1 MWQRRQFLR
10 SLCVFSVP
18 LWRPALA
25 LETSDVL
32 IERTIV
38 STGQRIPVI
47 GMGSWLTFDCANDP
61 HALRIR
67 VEVLRQ
73 FFAHGGAVIDSSPMY
88 GSSEQALGY
97 CLSELEDPKLFSATK
112 VWTYGRGFGERQMA
126 KSARLWGLES
136 FDLMQVHNLLDV
148 EKHLE
153 TLTAWKE
160 SGRVGYIGATTS
172 HGRRHDDLLSLM
184 ERGVLD
190 FVQFTYNMMDREAEQ
205 RLLPM
210 ASERG
215 IAVIVNR
222 PFRRSRVFDRVRGTV
237 LPNWAAEFD
246 CKNWAQFFLKFVV
259 SHPAVACAIP
269 ATSRVDHMV
278 ENMGALRGRLPDPA
292 MRRRMAAYFDQ
303 L

>member
-1 MWQRRQFLR
+1 MWQRRQFLQ
-10 SLCVFSVP
+10 SLGVLSVP
-18 LWRPALA
+18 FCRSSVALA
-25 LETSDVL
+25 TSEGP
-32 IERTIV
+32 IERAIA

-73 FFAHGGAVIDSSPMY
+73 FFARGGALIDSSPMY

-97 CLSELEDPKLFSATK
+97 CLGELEDPRLFSAAK
-112 VWTYGRGFGERQMA
+112 VWTYGKGFGERQMA

-136 FDLMQVHNLLDV
+136 FDLMEVHNLLDV
-148 EKHLE
+148 DKHLD

-160 SGRVGYIGATTS
+160 SGRVRYIGATTS
-172 HGRRHDDLLSLM
+172 HGRRHDDLLRLM

-190 FVQFTYNMMDREAEQ
+190 FVQFTYNMIDREAEQ
-205 RLLPM
+205 WLLPM
-210 ASERG
+210 ALERG

-222 PFRRSRVFDRVRGTV
+222 PFRRSRVFDRVRGTE
-237 LPNWAAEFD
+237 LPSWAEEFD
-246 CKNWAQFFLKFVV
+246 CQNWAQFFLKFVV
-259 SHPAVACAIP
+259 SHRAVVCAIP

-278 ENMGALRGRLPDPA
+278 ENMGALRGRRPDPA
-292 MRRRMAAYFDQ
+292 MRRRMATYFDQ